1 MAILKNEPIF
11 PFTEGNYAKPHHIII
26 AGSDEEI
33 GYELASLAKEKYDC
47 KLEKYD
53 EPIYGEARREFF
65 KRNWPEMNER
75 AKGVSRAYGLSEDDN
90 EYDTTALPYDVYDC
104 IRGQSISGSFS
115 ACSGLVLPIEESDT
129 KKGVF
134 TARNHDLF
142 PLPTWSTLFGKKG
155 PEGAHGCEERANV
168 IEFRPDKGYK
178 SILVG
183 GHDILTPFID
193 GINEKGLYFT
203 TFADSHGVGAG
214 GAPMAGGRING
225 LSDVQLGAYLLSN
238 CATVE
243 DAKKAILTTRVM
255 QVGMCIHMLI
265 ADRDGNAT
273 VFEIDKTSQAYVF
286 TDRKPGEPL
295 FCTNHPIATYTDSSK
310 FPAYSEEA
318 EHNTFYRMNLLDKTY
333 ADMKAPFKK
342 SDAEEL
348 VNVVHCAFI
357 DDKKAEAAFE
367 ERTLINTNCDLSK
380 PEITVRFYLGDEG
393 EIPGTNHMKTRMSE
407 PFTFGFD

>member
-1 MAILKNEPIF
+1 MAILKNEPLF
-11 PFTEGNYAKPHHIII
+11 PFTEGNYAKPNHIII

-53 EPIYGEARREFF
+53 DPIYGEARREFF

-75 AKGVSRAYGLSEDDN
+75 AKGIRRAYGLSEDDN
-90 EYDTTALPYDVYDC
+90 IHDTCSLPYDVYDC
-104 IRGQSISGSFS
+104 IRGLSISFS
-115 ACSGLVLPIEESDT
+115 ACSGLVLPIEESDN
-129 KKGVF
+129 KKGVY

-142 PLPTWSTLFGKKG
+142 PLPVWSTLFGKKG

-203 TFADSHGVGAG
+203 TFADPNGVGEG

-243 DAKKAILTTRVM
+243 EAKKAILTTRVM

-273 VFEIDKTSQAYVF
+273 VFEIDKLSQAYVF

-295 FCTNHPIATYTDSSK
+295 FCTNHPLSTYTDSSK

-357 DDKKAEAAFE
+357 DDKKAEAAFK

-393 EIPGTNHMKTRMSE
+393 EIPGTNHIKTRMSE